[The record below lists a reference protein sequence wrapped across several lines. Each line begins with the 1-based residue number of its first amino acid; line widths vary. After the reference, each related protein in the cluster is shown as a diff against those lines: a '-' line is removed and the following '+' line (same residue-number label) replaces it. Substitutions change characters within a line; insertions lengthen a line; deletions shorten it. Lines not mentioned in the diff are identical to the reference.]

1 MSDIPRI
8 PTTRTYDALYWM
20 GIVATL
26 ACLTSILAGN
36 TEILWRFEHIG
47 VPLSWALGALAV
59 VLFLAAEIVSHA
71 SPVAQEPEEQEA
83 PSSQLETV
91 WY

>member
-1 MSDIPRI
+1 
-8 PTTRTYDALYWM
+8 
-20 GIVATL
+20 
-26 ACLTSILAGN
+26 
-36 TEILWRFEHIG
+36 
-47 VPLSWALGALAV
+47 LSWALGALAV